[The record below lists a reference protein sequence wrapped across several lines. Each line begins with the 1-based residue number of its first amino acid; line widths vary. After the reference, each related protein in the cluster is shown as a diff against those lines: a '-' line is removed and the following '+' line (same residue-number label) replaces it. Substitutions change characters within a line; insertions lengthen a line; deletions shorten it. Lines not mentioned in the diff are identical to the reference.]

1 MSKNLNILQKA
12 VAKPVVLILSLV
24 LVATFIFIP
33 TLVTADE
40 STIPA
45 ETADGTASA
54 DPDAVGE
61 ETADPSG
68 KTVPPESTADIAS
81 AETVPP
87 EAGATAPHS
96 GIAPESTAPI
106 SPAEATA
113 PAIERP
119 STALTNVTSFPA
131 FTVNATTNAIGIAGQ
146 QWLVIG
152 KNITGQGI
160 AEGVNSAGV
169 NTLTL
174 LLSDKGQTFSA
185 SSDSAISNNPYGV
198 SAFRTGAVDFFAD
211 STLFD
216 NLYYANNPVTI
227 GNVTGI
233 GAWTNPNEYLGSTLH
248 QKMYELYTST
258 GGFLAKEQTQILTR
272 ELPKMTGYSND
283 NTYPLTRTVPGQYL
297 WPLSYGEWNNAVKS
311 TSAGRFGGSGW
322 YWLRSPY
329 NYNTYNAMVGDG
341 CGSGSLNSNVYYS
354 YGVRPAFT
362 LDLASVIFTSVASGA
377 SSPDEIALQ
386 TPVDITASW
395 SAIADPKK
403 FTFSDESLTLS
414 LSAATNPSVGDD
426 MSLTIGGVNGVTEDL
441 TINYENATP
450 GKRIS
455 CLLVNKDAGASYY
468 ENLTTD
474 SAVSGAVTLKTAG
487 IDEGNYTLQIFTEEA
502 NGEDKSNFCSVPAA
516 FDYAGLVSVAGE
528 AITATGDG
536 TTTSAPKTAS
546 ITVASAQESISLA
559 EIIPAARGTAT
570 LYTGSGFT
578 DTAPAVALTA
588 GFADNHLYI
597 AVTAPAG
604 DTLYYDVTVYRPI
617 SIYPVIKHF
626 DTWTGAGT
634 AYAKIDAPSAK
645 FVALYCGEAQVDPAD
660 YKVAEGSTIIT
671 LSKRCLKGFSN
682 GTYRFVATYTDG
694 HSADITLKV
703 DLTDDSTNGTDD
715 IDDPSKSG
723 SKSGSSDT
731 GDDFGIGLLSG
742 TLLLA
747 AAGLIACV
755 IARRRIGRHA

>member
-1 MSKNLNILQKA
+1 MSKNLNILQKT
-12 VAKPVVLILSLV
+12 VTKPVVLILSLV

-40 STIPA
+40 SQPPA
-45 ETADGTASA
+45 ETAGGTASA
-54 DPDAVGE
+54 DPDAARE
-61 ETADPSG
+61 ETADPDG
-68 KTVPPESTADIAS
+68 ILNEENAEGEGATVS
-81 AETVPP
+81 P
-87 EAGATAPHS
+87 EADSTSPHS
-96 GIAPESTAPI
+96 GIAPESTTPI

-113 PAIERP
+113 PAIVRP
-119 STALTNVTSFPA
+119 STDLHNVTSFPA
-131 FTVNATTNAIGIAGQ
+131 FTVNATTNAIGYAGQ

-160 AEGVNSAGV
+160 AEGVNSAGE

-174 LLSDKGQTFSA
+174 LLSDKGGTFSA
-185 SSDSAISNNPYGV
+185 SSAGPYGA
-198 SAFRTGAVDFFAD
+198 SIFD
-211 STLFD
+211 SSSNVYNTSVLKTTMQA
-216 NLYYANNPVTI
+216 LYD
-227 GNVTGI
+227 
-233 GAWTNPNEYLGSTLH
+233 
-248 QKMYELYTST
+248 ST
-258 GGFLAKEQTQILTR
+258 GGFLTKEKTRILTR
-272 ELPKMTGYSND
+272 TLPTGETN
-283 NTYPLTRTVPGQYL
+283 YPLTVEVPNQYL
-297 WPLSYGEWNNAVKS
+297 WPLSYDECNSGIS
-311 TSAGRFGGSGW
+311 GSASSRFGGSSHF
-322 YWLRSPY
+322 WLRSPFTIY
-329 NYNTYNAMVGDG
+329 SDYALAGPGDG
-341 CGSGSLNSNVYYS
+341 FGYTAGGSVSGVH
-354 YGVRPAFT
+354 GVRPAFT

-377 SSPDEIALQ
+377 SSPDEVALQ

-414 LSAATNPSVGDD
+414 LSTTSASEDQAIGDDMILTIDD
-426 MSLTIGGVNGVTEDL
+426 MSLTVGGVTEDL
-441 TINYENATP
+441 TIDYENATP

-487 IDEGNYTLQIFTEEA
+487 IDEGSYTLQIFTEEV
-502 NGEDKSNFCSVPAA
+502 NGEDRSNFCSVPAA

-546 ITVASAQESISLA
+546 IAVASAQEAISLA
-559 EIIPAARGTAT
+559 AIIPAARGTAT

-578 DTAPAVALTA
+578 ATASAVALTA
-588 GFADNHLYI
+588 GSADNHLYI

-604 DTLYYDVTVYRPI
+604 NVLYYDVTVDRPI

-626 DTWTGAGT
+626 GTWTGAGT
-634 AYAKIDAPSAK
+634 AYAKIDAPAAK
-645 FVALYCGEAQVDPAD
+645 FVALYCGASQVDPAD

-671 LSKRCLKGFSN
+671 LSERYLNGFSN

-703 DLTDDSTNGTDD
+703 DLTDDDTNGTDD

-731 GDDFGIGLLSG
+731 GDDFGIGLFSG